1 MSPAH
6 SLHSS
11 NDEQSLEQ
19 QPAFCKTIGTSS
31 HEKSVCVVCGSVD
44 VEDDVVDVVV
54 DGDLG
59 VVPAEIVVVAI
70 GVDVNGVVV
79 LVKGVVDV
87 VVVVAIDVVDV
98 RERGSLHPKI

>member
-31 HEKSVCVVCGSVD
+31 HEKSVGVVFGSVA
-44 VEDDVVDVVV
+44 DDVADVVV

-70 GVDVNGVVV
+70 GVVDVNGVVV
-79 LVKGVVDV
+79 LVEGVVDL
-87 VVVVAIDVVDV
+87 VVAIDVAI
-98 RERGSLHPKI
+98 GGCWWHCCC